1 MDFKSNNITSQSRRI
16 VVNFDNNLIFFMPTI
31 YESFNEYQFC
41 SQIDEIMKHYL
52 IEATRLRKY
61 TNEPEIRK
69 IVSEDLQER
78 IRNSSSLAFKG
89 RINVQGAN
97 FYNSEKSRETC
108 KIIHDLF
115 ITGFVTVR

>member
-1 MDFKSNNITSQSRRI
+1 MDFKFNNITSKSRRI
-16 VVNFDNNLIFFMPTI
+16 VVNFNNNLDYLMPTI
-31 YESFNEYQFC
+31 YDSLNELQFC

-52 IEATRLRKY
+52 NEATRLRKY
-61 TNEPEIRK
+61 TNEPDIRK
-69 IVSEDLQER
+69 MVSEDLQER
-78 IRNSSSLAFKG
+78 IHNSSSLAFKG
-89 RINVQGAN
+89 RINVQGSN